1 MIQEKF
7 SKKPAAHMIAR
18 HTVAGRN
25 MKSRARRG
33 QALIE
38 MSLVVIVLLFLT
50 LGLIQYGL
58 IANAR
63 TTMTNLAREGARYAS
78 VHALDSDN
86 INPVS
91 PNTNPDD
98 KIRRYVDE
106 RVAEFTALKDIS
118 MTDIAVSYPN
128 GRTSGQEVNI
138 TINYNLRRK
147 FILPSGFPGLSRF
160 GSNSTATAVMVIE

>member
-1 MIQEKF
+1 
-7 SKKPAAHMIAR
+7 
-18 HTVAGRN
+18 
-25 MKSRARRG
+25 
-33 QALIE
+33 

-63 TTMTNLAREGARYAS
+63 TTMTNLAREGARYAA
-78 VHALDSDN
+78 VHALDTDN
-86 INPVS
+86 ITPVS

-106 RVAEFTALKDIS
+106 RVAEFTALKDIN
-118 MTDIAVSYPN
+118 MTNIDVSYPN